1 MWASSPSSGKGGMI
15 MNTKYIQ
22 PIILLALFVPV
33 LVTAAEFQN
42 VGRAGANFLQIPGD
56 AVSAALG
63 DANVAMLEGVQGLY
77 GNPAAI
83 ALSRGPEAL
92 FSYTDWIADTKL
104 MTAGATMGIGTFGT
118 IGIGIVSLSMDAMD
132 VTTEF
137 QPNGTGE
144 TFDAGDLAAG
154 LSFGSQVTDRF
165 SWGVTARFVH
175 EYIWDNTSS
184 TMAFDVGSTYRADF
198 MNIRIGMI
206 IGNFGGNLEMS
217 GDQIDDRLDEE
228 ANEDVENNPQEERL
242 NQDYTLPQYFN
253 VGIAFDPWVVENHR
267 LTLAAMANDPNDNET
282 RLSFGA
288 EYTFQDMLFLRAG
301 YKAQYEEQ
309 GISAGAGFSLELSGI
324 TSMLDYAFTDF
335 GILGS
340 IHHITLRLN
349 L

>member
-1 MWASSPSSGKGGMI
+1 MPW
-15 MNTKYIQ
+15 
-22 PIILLALFVPV
+22 IILPALFVPV

-42 VGRAGANFLQIPGD
+42 VGRAGANFLQIPCD
-56 AVSAALG
+56 AVSAAMG
-63 DANVAMLEGVQGLY
+63 DANVAMLRGVHGLY

-83 ALSRGPEAL
+83 ALSDGPEAL

-104 MTAGATMGIGTFGT
+104 MTAGATLGIGSLGFFGV
-118 IGIGIVSLSMDAMD
+118 GITSLSMDAME

-137 QPNGTGE
+137 QPDGTGE

-165 SWGVTARFVH
+165 SWGVTVRFVH
-175 EYIWDNTSS
+175 EYIWDNSTS
-184 TMAFDVGSTYRADF
+184 TLGFDVGSTYRADF
-198 MNIRIGMI
+198 MNLRIGMVI
-206 IGNFGGNLEMS
+206 ANFGGNLEMS

-228 ANEDVENNPQEERL
+228 AEEDVENNPQEERL

-253 VGIAFDPWVVENHR
+253 VGIAFDPWVAENHR
-267 LTLAAMANDPNDNET
+267 VTLAAMANDPNDNET

-288 EYTFQDMLFLRAG
+288 EYAFQDMFYLRGG
-301 YKAQYEEQ
+301 YKAYYEEQ
-309 GISAGAGFSLELSGI
+309 GFSAGAGFRVELSGV

-340 IHHITLRLN
+340 IHHITMRLN
-349 L
+349 LY